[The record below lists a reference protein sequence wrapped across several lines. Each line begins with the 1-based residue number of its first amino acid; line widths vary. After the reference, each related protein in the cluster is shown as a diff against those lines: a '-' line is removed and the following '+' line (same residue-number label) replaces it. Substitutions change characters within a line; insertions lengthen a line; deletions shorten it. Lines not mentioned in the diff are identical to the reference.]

1 MIKKK
6 YLLVIFILT
15 ISFIY
20 IIQLITLQLFNDDY
34 QILSESNAVYKKTI
48 YPERGLIF
56 DRNNKLIVANQPS
69 YDLMLIPENLK
80 PFDTLELCSILNIN
94 YELFLKKITD
104 ATNFSKKLPSI
115 ILRQISRKQ
124 NALFQEK
131 IWKYPGFFI
140 QKKSLRD
147 YKISVASNLL
157 GYISEVNENEVSAD
171 SSYYNIGELIGRQG
185 IEKSYENILRGK
197 KGVKYY
203 QKDRFNRII
212 GPYKNGIYDKEI
224 EIPENITLTIDS
236 ELQKYGEKLMQ
247 NKRGGIVAIEPKSGE
262 VLALISAPS
271 YSSNLL
277 IGRDRSKNFKLLLN
291 DTINKPL
298 FDRGLQAEYSPGSP
312 FKTLNALIGLQEN
325 VIDKKTKFICNEG
338 HYYAKG
344 AFMACHCKKSTSNN
358 LLSAIYNSCNTYF
371 AKTYKNIID
380 SNESSYEGINV
391 WNSHLKSFGLGDYL
405 GYDLNIGRP
414 GFIPDGDYYNFW
426 YPEKNWGSVTT
437 ISNSIGQG
445 EILTTP
451 IQMANF
457 TSAIANRGY
466 YIKPHFVKIKSKK
479 KHDSLYPKKQT
490 TIDSKHFETVIEGMY
505 KVIEEGTGK
514 IAKISGLD
522 FCGKTGTAENFIKL
536 NGNKTQLTDHS
547 IFIAFAPKNNPKI
560 AIAVFIENGYWG
572 SRWAAPIAS
581 LMIENY
587 IFSKTKR
594 KWLENKMV
602 NGSLEYEYKKPLTDK
617 PFKINE

>member
-1 MIKKK
+1 MIKKE
-6 YLLVIFILT
+6 YLLAIFI
-15 ISFIY
+15 ISISLIY
-20 IIQLITLQLFNDDY
+20 LFQLFNLQIFNDDY
-34 QILSESNAVYKKTI
+34 QLLSESNAIYKKTI
-48 YPERGLIF
+48 YPERGLIY

-80 PFDTLELCSILNIN
+80 AFDTLEICSILKIDSN
-94 YELFLKKITD
+94 LLLKKINE
-104 ATNFSKKLPSI
+104 AKSFSKKLPSI
-115 ILRQISRKQ
+115 ILRQITKEQ

-147 YKISVASNLL
+147 YKISIASNLL
-157 GYISEVNENEVSAD
+157 GYISEVNENEIND
-171 SSYYNIGELIGRQG
+171 QSYYNIGELIGRQG
-185 IEKSYENILRGK
+185 IEKSYEKILRGK
-197 KGVKYY
+197 KAVKYF

-212 GPYKNGIYDKEI
+212 GPYKNGIYDTDV
-224 EIPENITLTIDS
+224 EIPKNITLTIDS
-236 ELQKYGEKLMQ
+236 ELQNYGEKLMQ
-247 NKRGGIVAIEPKSGE
+247 NKRGGIVAIEPDSGE
-262 VLALISAPS
+262 VLALITAPS
-271 YSSNLL
+271 YDSNLL
-277 IGRDRSKNFKLLLN
+277 IGRDRSKNFKTLLN

-325 VIDKKTKFICNEG
+325 IINNNTKFKCDEG
-338 HYYAKG
+338 HYYAPG
-344 AFMACHCKKSTSNN
+344 AFMACHNEKGTYNT
-358 LLSAIYNSCNTYF
+358 LLSAIYNSCNTFF

-380 SNESSYEGINV
+380 SKESPFEGINM

-414 GFIPDGDYYNFW
+414 GFIPDGNYYNFW
-426 YPEKNWGSVTT
+426 YPQKNWGSVTT

-479 KHDSLYPKKQT
+479 IYDSLYPKKMT
-490 TIDSKHFETVIEGMY
+490 SIDPKFFEPVIEGMH

-514 IAKISGLD
+514 IAKIPGLEV
-522 FCGKTGTAENFIKL
+522 CGKTGTAENFIKL
-536 NGNKTQLTDHS
+536 NGIKTQLTDHS
-547 IFIAFAPKNNPKI
+547 IFIAFAPKKNPKI
-560 AIAVFIENGYWG
+560 ALAVFVENGYWG

-581 LMIENY
+581 LMIEKY
-587 IFSKTKR
+587 MFSTTKR
-594 KWLENKMV
+594 KWLENRMF
-602 NGSLEYEYKKPLTDK
+602 NGSLEFEYQKPLSNK

>member
-1 MIKKK
+1 MIKKE
-6 YLLVIFILT
+6 YLLAIFI
-15 ISFIY
+15 ISISLIY
-20 IIQLITLQLFNDDY
+20 LFQLFNLQIFNDDY
-34 QILSESNAVYKKTI
+34 QLLSESNAIYKKTV
-48 YPERGLIF
+48 YPERGLIY

-80 PFDTLELCSILNIN
+80 AFDTLEICSILKIDSN
-94 YELFLKKITD
+94 LLLKKINE
-104 ATNFSKKLPSI
+104 AKSFSVKLPSI
-115 ILRQISRKQ
+115 ILRQITKEQ

-147 YKISVASNLL
+147 YKISIASNLL
-157 GYISEVNENEVSAD
+157 GYISEVNENEIND
-171 SSYYNIGELIGRQG
+171 QSYYNIGELIGRQG
-185 IEKSYENILRGK
+185 IEKSYEKILRGK
-197 KGVKYY
+197 KAVKYF

-212 GPYKNGIYDKEI
+212 GPYKNGIYDTDV
-224 EIPENITLTIDS
+224 EIPKNITLTIDS

-247 NKRGGIVAIEPKSGE
+247 NKRGGIVAIEPDSGE
-262 VLALISAPS
+262 VLALITAPS
-271 YSSNLL
+271 YDSNLL
-277 IGRDRSKNFKLLLN
+277 IGRDRSKNFNTLLN

-325 VIDKKTKFICNEG
+325 IINNNTKFKCDEG
-338 HYYAKG
+338 HYYAPG
-344 AFMACHCKKSTSNN
+344 AFMACHNKKGTYNN
-358 LLSAIYNSCNTYF
+358 LLSAIYNSCNTFF

-380 SNESSYEGINV
+380 SKESPFEGINM

-414 GFIPDGDYYNFW
+414 GFIPDGNYYNFW
-426 YPEKNWGSVTT
+426 YPQKNWGSVTT

-479 KHDSLYPKKQT
+479 IHDSLYPKKMT
-490 TIDSKHFETVIEGMY
+490 SIDPKFFEPVIEGMH

-514 IAKISGLD
+514 IAKIPGLEV
-522 FCGKTGTAENFIKL
+522 CGKTGTAENFIKL
-536 NGNKTQLTDHS
+536 NGIKTQLTDHS
-547 IFIAFAPKNNPKI
+547 IFIAFAPKKNPKI
-560 AIAVFIENGYWG
+560 ALAVFVENGYWG

-581 LMIENY
+581 LMIEKY
-587 IFSKTKR
+587 MFSTTKR
-594 KWLENKMV
+594 KWLENRMI
-602 NGSLEYEYKKPLTDK
+602 NGSLEFEYQKPLSNK

>member
-1 MIKKK
+1 MIKKE
-6 YLLVIFILT
+6 YLLAIFI
-15 ISFIY
+15 ISISLIY
-20 IIQLITLQLFNDDY
+20 LFQLFNLQIFNDDY
-34 QILSESNAVYKKTI
+34 QLLSESNAIYKKTI
-48 YPERGLIF
+48 YPERGLIY
-56 DRNNKLIVANQPS
+56 DRNNKLMVANQPS

-80 PFDTLELCSILNIN
+80 TFDTLEICSILKIDSN
-94 YELFLKKITD
+94 LLLKKINE
-104 ATNFSKKLPSI
+104 AKSFSTKLPSI
-115 ILRQISRKQ
+115 ILRQITKEQ

-147 YKISVASNLL
+147 YKISIASNLL
-157 GYISEVNENEVSAD
+157 GYISEVNENEIND
-171 SSYYNIGELIGRQG
+171 QSYYNIGELIGRQG
-185 IEKSYENILRGK
+185 IEKSYEKILRGK
-197 KGVKYY
+197 KGIKYF

-212 GPYKNGIYDKEI
+212 GPYKNGIYDTDV
-224 EIPENITLTIDS
+224 EIPKNITLTIDS
-236 ELQKYGEKLMQ
+236 ELQNYGEKLMQ
-247 NKRGGIVAIEPKSGE
+247 NKRGGIVAIEPDSGE
-262 VLALISAPS
+262 VLALITAPS
-271 YSSNLL
+271 YDSNLL
-277 IGRDRSKNFKLLLN
+277 IGRDRSKNFKTLLN

-325 VIDKKTKFICNEG
+325 IINNNTKFKCDEG
-338 HYYAKG
+338 HYYAPG
-344 AFMACHCKKSTSNN
+344 AFMACHNKKGTYNN
-358 LLSAIYNSCNTYF
+358 LLSAIYNSCNTFF

-380 SNESSYEGINV
+380 SKESPFEGINM

-414 GFIPDGDYYNFW
+414 GFIPDGNYYNFW
-426 YPEKNWGSVTT
+426 YPQKNWGSVTT

-479 KHDSLYPKKQT
+479 IHDSLYPKKMT
-490 TIDSKHFETVIEGMY
+490 SIDPKFFEPVIEGMH

-514 IAKISGLD
+514 IAKIPGLEV
-522 FCGKTGTAENFIKL
+522 CGKTGTAENFIKL
-536 NGNKTQLTDHS
+536 NGIKTQLTDHS
-547 IFIAFAPKNNPKI
+547 IFIAFAPKKNPKI
-560 AIAVFIENGYWG
+560 ALAVFVENGYWG

-581 LMIENY
+581 LMIEKY
-587 IFSKTKR
+587 MFSTTKR
-594 KWLENKMV
+594 KWLENRMF
-602 NGSLEYEYKKPLTDK
+602 NGSLEFEYQKPLSNK

>member
-1 MIKKK
+1 MIKKE
-6 YLLVIFILT
+6 YLLALFI
-15 ISFIY
+15 ISISLIY
-20 IIQLITLQLFNDDY
+20 LFQLFNLQIFNDDY
-34 QILSESNAVYKKTI
+34 QLLSESNAIYKKTI
-48 YPERGLIF
+48 YPERGLIY

-80 PFDTLELCSILNIN
+80 AFDTLEICSILKIDSN
-94 YELFLKKITD
+94 LLLKKINE
-104 ATNFSKKLPSI
+104 AKSFSVKLPSI
-115 ILRQISRKQ
+115 ILRQITKEQ

-147 YKISVASNLL
+147 YKISIASNLL
-157 GYISEVNENEVSAD
+157 GYISEVNENEIND
-171 SSYYNIGELIGRQG
+171 QSYYNIGELIGRQG
-185 IEKSYENILRGK
+185 IEKSYEKTLRGK
-197 KGVKYY
+197 KAVKYF

-212 GPYKNGIYDKEI
+212 GPYKNGIYDTDV
-224 EIPENITLTIDS
+224 EIPKNITLTIDS
-236 ELQKYGEKLMQ
+236 ELQNYGEKLMQ
-247 NKRGGIVAIEPKSGE
+247 NKRGGIVAIEPDSGE
-262 VLALISAPS
+262 VLALITAPS
-271 YSSNLL
+271 YDSNLL
-277 IGRDRSKNFKLLLN
+277 IGRDRSKNFKTLLN

-325 VIDKKTKFICNEG
+325 IINNNTKFKCDEG
-338 HYYAKG
+338 HYYAPG
-344 AFMACHCKKSTSNN
+344 AFMACHNKKGTYNN
-358 LLSAIYNSCNTYF
+358 LLSAIYNSCNTFF

-380 SNESSYEGINV
+380 SKESPFEGINM

-414 GFIPDGDYYNFW
+414 GFIPDGNYYNFW
-426 YPEKNWGSVTT
+426 YPQKNWGSVTT

-479 KHDSLYPKKQT
+479 IHDSLYPKKMT
-490 TIDSKHFETVIEGMY
+490 SIDPKFFEPVIEGMH

-514 IAKISGLD
+514 IAKIPGLEV
-522 FCGKTGTAENFIKL
+522 CGKTGTAENFIKL
-536 NGNKTQLTDHS
+536 NGIKTQLTDHS
-547 IFIAFAPKNNPKI
+547 IFIAFAPKKNPKI
-560 AIAVFIENGYWG
+560 ALAVFVENGYWG

-581 LMIENY
+581 LMIEKY
-587 IFSKTKR
+587 MFSTTKR
-594 KWLENKMV
+594 KWLENRMF
-602 NGSLEYEYKKPLTDK
+602 NGSLEFEYQKPLSNK

>member
-1 MIKKK
+1 MIKKE
-6 YLLVIFILT
+6 YLLAIFI
-15 ISFIY
+15 ISISLIY
-20 IIQLITLQLFNDDY
+20 LFQLFNLQIFNDDY
-34 QILSESNAVYKKTI
+34 QLLSESNAIYKKTI
-48 YPERGLIF
+48 YPERGLIY
-56 DRNNKLIVANQPS
+56 DRNNKLMVANQPS

-80 PFDTLELCSILNIN
+80 TFDTLEICSILKIDSN
-94 YELFLKKITD
+94 LLLKKINE
-104 ATNFSKKLPSI
+104 AKSFSVKLPSI
-115 ILRQISRKQ
+115 ILRQITKEQ

-147 YKISVASNLL
+147 YKISIASNLL
-157 GYISEVNENEVSAD
+157 GYISEVNNNEIND
-171 SSYYNIGELIGRQG
+171 QSYYNIGELIGRQG
-185 IEKSYENILRGK
+185 IEKSYEKILRGK
-197 KGVKYY
+197 KGIKYF

-212 GPYKNGIYDKEI
+212 GPYKNGIYDTDV
-224 EIPENITLTIDS
+224 EIPKNITLTIDS
-236 ELQKYGEKLMQ
+236 ELQSYGEKLMQ
-247 NKRGGIVAIEPKSGE
+247 NKRGGIVAIEPDSGE
-262 VLALISAPS
+262 VLALITAPS
-271 YSSNLL
+271 YDSNLL
-277 IGRDRSKNFKLLLN
+277 IGRDRSKNFKTLLN

-325 VIDKKTKFICNEG
+325 IINNNTKFKCDEG
-338 HYYAKG
+338 HYYAPG
-344 AFMACHCKKSTSNN
+344 AFMACHNKKGTYNN
-358 LLSAIYNSCNTYF
+358 LLSAIYNSCNTFF

-380 SNESSYEGINV
+380 SKESPFEGINM

-414 GFIPDGDYYNFW
+414 GFIPDGNYYNFW
-426 YPEKNWGSVTT
+426 YPQKNWGSVTT

-479 KHDSLYPKKQT
+479 IHDSLYPKKMT
-490 TIDSKHFETVIEGMY
+490 SIDPKFFEPVIEGMH

-514 IAKISGLD
+514 IAKIPGLEV
-522 FCGKTGTAENFIKL
+522 CGKTGTAENFIKL
-536 NGNKTQLTDHS
+536 NGIKTQLTDHS
-547 IFIAFAPKNNPKI
+547 IFIAFAPKKNPKI
-560 AIAVFIENGYWG
+560 ALAVFVENGYWG

-581 LMIENY
+581 LMIEKY
-587 IFSKTKR
+587 MFSTTKR
-594 KWLENKMV
+594 KWLENRMF
-602 NGSLEYEYKKPLTDK
+602 NGSLEFEYQKPLSNK

>member
-1 MIKKK
+1 MIKKE
-6 YLLVIFILT
+6 YLLAIFI
-15 ISFIY
+15 ISISLIY
-20 IIQLITLQLFNDDY
+20 LFQLFNLQILNDDY
-34 QILSESNAVYKKTI
+34 QLLSESNAIYKKTI
-48 YPERGLIF
+48 YPERGLIY
-56 DRNNKLIVANQPS
+56 DRNNKLMVANQPS

-80 PFDTLELCSILNIN
+80 TFDTLEICSILKIDSNLLI
-94 YELFLKKITD
+94 KKINE
-104 ATNFSKKLPSI
+104 AKSFSTKLPSI
-115 ILRQISRKQ
+115 ILRQITKEQ

-147 YKISVASNLL
+147 YKISIASNLL
-157 GYISEVNENEVSAD
+157 GYISEVNNNEIND
-171 SSYYNIGELIGRQG
+171 QSYYNIGELIGRQG
-185 IEKSYENILRGK
+185 IEKSYEKILRGK
-197 KGVKYY
+197 KGIKYF

-212 GPYKNGIYDKEI
+212 GPYKNGIYDTDI
-224 EIPENITLTIDS
+224 EIPKNITLTIDS
-236 ELQKYGEKLMQ
+236 ELQSYGEKLMQ
-247 NKRGGIVAIEPKSGE
+247 NKRGGIVAIEPDSGE
-262 VLALISAPS
+262 VLALITAPS
-271 YSSNLL
+271 YDSNLL
-277 IGRDRSKNFKLLLN
+277 IGRDRSKNFKTLLN

-325 VIDKKTKFICNEG
+325 IINNNTKFKCDEG
-338 HYYAKG
+338 HYYAPG
-344 AFMACHCKKSTSNN
+344 AFMACHNKKGTYNN
-358 LLSAIYNSCNTYF
+358 LLSAIYNSCNTFF

-380 SNESSYEGINV
+380 SKESPFEGINM

-414 GFIPDGDYYNFW
+414 GFIPDGNYYNFW
-426 YPEKNWGSVTT
+426 YPQKNWGSVTT

-479 KHDSLYPKKQT
+479 IHDSLYPKKMT
-490 TIDSKHFETVIEGMY
+490 SIDPKFFEPVIEGMH

-514 IAKISGLD
+514 IAKIPGLEV
-522 FCGKTGTAENFIKL
+522 CGKTGTAENFIKL
-536 NGNKTQLTDHS
+536 NGIKTQLTDHS
-547 IFIAFAPKNNPKI
+547 IFIAFAPKKNPKI
-560 AIAVFIENGYWG
+560 ALAVFVENGYWG

-581 LMIENY
+581 LMIEKY
-587 IFSKTKR
+587 MFSTTKR
-594 KWLENKMV
+594 KWLENRMF
-602 NGSLEYEYKKPLTDK
+602 NGSLEFEYQKPLSNK

>member
-1 MIKKK
+1 MIKKE
-6 YLLVIFILT
+6 YLLAIFI
-15 ISFIY
+15 ISISLIY
-20 IIQLITLQLFNDDY
+20 LFQLFNLQIFNDDY
-34 QILSESNAVYKKTI
+34 QLLSESNAIYKKTI
-48 YPERGLIF
+48 YPERGLIY

-80 PFDTLELCSILNIN
+80 AFDTLEICSILKIDSN
-94 YELFLKKITD
+94 LLLKKINE
-104 ATNFSKKLPSI
+104 AKSFSIKLPSI
-115 ILRQISRKQ
+115 ILRQITKEQ

-147 YKISVASNLL
+147 YKISIASNLL
-157 GYISEVNENEVSAD
+157 GYISEVNENEIND
-171 SSYYNIGELIGRQG
+171 QSYYNIGELIGRQG
-185 IEKSYENILRGK
+185 IEKSYEKILRGK
-197 KGVKYY
+197 KAVKYF

-212 GPYKNGIYDKEI
+212 GPYKNGIYDTDV
-224 EIPENITLTIDS
+224 EIPKNITLTIDS
-236 ELQKYGEKLMQ
+236 ELQNYGEKLMQ
-247 NKRGGIVAIEPKSGE
+247 NKRGGIVAIEPDSGE
-262 VLALISAPS
+262 VLALITAPS
-271 YSSNLL
+271 YDSNLL
-277 IGRDRSKNFKLLLN
+277 IGRDRSKNFKTLLN

-325 VIDKKTKFICNEG
+325 IINNDTKFKCNEG
-338 HYYAKG
+338 HYYAPG
-344 AFMACHCKKSTSNN
+344 AFMACHNKKGTYNN
-358 LLSAIYNSCNTYF
+358 LLSAIYNSCNTFF

-380 SNESSYEGINV
+380 SKESPFEGINM

-414 GFIPDGDYYNFW
+414 GFIPDGNYYNFW
-426 YPEKNWGSVTT
+426 YPQKNWGSVTT

-479 KHDSLYPKKQT
+479 IHDSLYPKKMT
-490 TIDSKHFETVIEGMY
+490 SIDPKFFEPVIEGMH

-514 IAKISGLD
+514 IAKIPGLEV
-522 FCGKTGTAENFIKL
+522 CGKTGTAENFIKL
-536 NGNKTQLTDHS
+536 NGIKTQLTDHS
-547 IFIAFAPKNNPKI
+547 IFIAFAPKKNPKI
-560 AIAVFIENGYWG
+560 ALAVFVENGYWG

-581 LMIENY
+581 LMIEKY
-587 IFSKTKR
+587 IFSTTKR
-594 KWLENKMV
+594 KWLENRMY
-602 NGSLEYEYKKPLTDK
+602 NGSLEFEYQKPLSNK

>member
-1 MIKKK
+1 MIKKE
-6 YLLVIFILT
+6 YLLAIFI
-15 ISFIY
+15 ISISLIY
-20 IIQLITLQLFNDDY
+20 LFQLFNLQIFNDDY
-34 QILSESNAVYKKTI
+34 QLLSESNAIYKKTI
-48 YPERGLIF
+48 YPERGLIY

-80 PFDTLELCSILNIN
+80 AFDTLEICSILKIDSN
-94 YELFLKKITD
+94 LLLKKINE
-104 ATNFSKKLPSI
+104 AKSFSIKLPSI
-115 ILRQISRKQ
+115 ILRQITKEQ

-147 YKISVASNLL
+147 YKISIASNLL
-157 GYISEVNENEVSAD
+157 GYISEVNENEIND
-171 SSYYNIGELIGRQG
+171 QSYYNIGELIGRQG
-185 IEKSYENILRGK
+185 IEKSYEKILRGK
-197 KGVKYY
+197 KAVKYF

-212 GPYKNGIYDKEI
+212 GPYKNGIYDTDV
-224 EIPENITLTIDS
+224 EIPKNITLTIDS
-236 ELQKYGEKLMQ
+236 ELQNYGEKLMQ
-247 NKRGGIVAIEPKSGE
+247 NKRGGIVAIEPDSGE
-262 VLALISAPS
+262 VLALITAPS
-271 YSSNLL
+271 YDSNLL
-277 IGRDRSKNFKLLLN
+277 IGRDRSKNFKTLLN

-325 VIDKKTKFICNEG
+325 IINNNTKFKCDEG
-338 HYYAKG
+338 HYYAPG
-344 AFMACHCKKSTSNN
+344 AFMACHNKKGTYNN
-358 LLSAIYNSCNTYF
+358 LLSAIYNSCNTFF

-380 SNESSYEGINV
+380 SKESPFEGINM

-414 GFIPDGDYYNFW
+414 GFIPDGNYYNFW
-426 YPEKNWGSVTT
+426 YPQKNWGSVTT

-479 KHDSLYPKKQT
+479 IHDSLYPKKMT
-490 TIDSKHFETVIEGMY
+490 SIDPKFFEPVIEGMH

-514 IAKISGLD
+514 IAKIPGLEV
-522 FCGKTGTAENFIKL
+522 CGKTGTAENFIKL
-536 NGNKTQLTDHS
+536 NGIKTQLTDHS
-547 IFIAFAPKNNPKI
+547 IFIAFAPKKNPKI
-560 AIAVFIENGYWG
+560 ALAVFVENGYWG

-581 LMIENY
+581 LMIEKY
-587 IFSKTKR
+587 IFSTTKR
-594 KWLENKMV
+594 KWLENRMY
-602 NGSLEYEYKKPLTDK
+602 NGSLEFEYQKPLSNK

>member
-1 MIKKK
+1 MIKKE
-6 YLLVIFILT
+6 YLLAIFI
-15 ISFIY
+15 ISISLIY
-20 IIQLITLQLFNDDY
+20 LFQLFNLQIFNDDY
-34 QILSESNAVYKKTI
+34 QLLSESNAIYKKTI
-48 YPERGLIF
+48 YPERGLIY

-80 PFDTLELCSILNIN
+80 AFDTLEICSILKIDSN
-94 YELFLKKITD
+94 LLLKKINE
-104 ATNFSKKLPSI
+104 AKSFSIKLPSI
-115 ILRQISRKQ
+115 ILRQITKEQ

-147 YKISVASNLL
+147 YKISIASNLL
-157 GYISEVNENEVSAD
+157 GYISEVNENEIND
-171 SSYYNIGELIGRQG
+171 QSYYNIGELIGRQG
-185 IEKSYENILRGK
+185 IEKSYEKILRGK
-197 KGVKYY
+197 KGVKYFL
-203 QKDRFNRII
+203 KDRFNRII
-212 GPYKNGIYDKEI
+212 GPYKNGIYDTDV
-224 EIPENITLTIDS
+224 EIPKNITLTIDS
-236 ELQKYGEKLMQ
+236 ELQNYGEKLMQ
-247 NKRGGIVAIEPKSGE
+247 NKRGGIVAIEPDSGE
-262 VLALISAPS
+262 VLALITAPS
-271 YSSNLL
+271 YDSNLL
-277 IGRDRSKNFKLLLN
+277 IGRDRSKNFKTLLN

-325 VIDKKTKFICNEG
+325 IINNNTKFKCDEG
-338 HYYAKG
+338 HYYAPG
-344 AFMACHCKKSTSNN
+344 AFMACHNKKGTYNN
-358 LLSAIYNSCNTYF
+358 LLSAIYNSCNTFF

-380 SNESSYEGINV
+380 SKESPFEGINM

-414 GFIPDGDYYNFW
+414 GFIPDGNYYNFW
-426 YPEKNWGSVTT
+426 YPQKNWGSVTT

-479 KHDSLYPKKQT
+479 IHDSLYPKKMT
-490 TIDSKHFETVIEGMY
+490 SIDPKFFEPVIEGMH

-514 IAKISGLD
+514 IAKIPGLEV
-522 FCGKTGTAENFIKL
+522 CGKTGTAENFIKL
-536 NGNKTQLTDHS
+536 NGIKTQLTDHS
-547 IFIAFAPKNNPKI
+547 IFIAFAPKKNPKI
-560 AIAVFIENGYWG
+560 ALAVFVENGYWG

-581 LMIENY
+581 LMIEKY
-587 IFSKTKR
+587 MFSTTKR
-594 KWLENKMV
+594 KWLENRMF
-602 NGSLEYEYKKPLTDK
+602 NGSLEFEYQKPLSNK

>member
-1 MIKKK
+1 MIKKE
-6 YLLVIFILT
+6 YLLAVFIIS

-20 IIQLITLQLFNDDY
+20 LFQLISLQIFNDDY
-34 QILSESNAVYKKTI
+34 QVLSESNAIYKKTI
-48 YPERGLIF
+48 YPERGLIY

-80 PFDTLELCSILNIN
+80 AFDTLEICSILKIDPNLLI
-94 YELFLKKITD
+94 KKINE
-104 ATNFSKKLPSI
+104 AKSFSVKLPSI
-115 ILRQISRKQ
+115 VLRQITKEQ

-147 YKISVASNLL
+147 YKISIASNLL
-157 GYISEVNENEVSAD
+157 GYISEVNENEIND
-171 SSYYNIGELIGRQG
+171 QSYYNIGELIGRQG
-185 IEKSYENILRGK
+185 IEKSYEKILRGK
-197 KGVKYY
+197 KAVKYF

-212 GPYKNGIYDKEI
+212 GPYKNGIYDTDV
-224 EIPENITLTIDS
+224 EIPKNITLTIDS
-236 ELQKYGEKLMQ
+236 ELQNYGEKLMQ
-247 NKRGGIVAIEPKSGE
+247 NKRGGIVAIEPDSGE
-262 VLALISAPS
+262 VLALITAPS
-271 YSSNLL
+271 YDSNLL
-277 IGRDRSKNFKLLLN
+277 IGRDRSKNFKTLLN

-325 VIDKKTKFICNEG
+325 IINNNTKFKCDEG
-338 HYYAKG
+338 HYYAPG
-344 AFMACHCKKSTSNN
+344 AFMACHNKKGTYNN
-358 LLSAIYNSCNTYF
+358 LLSAIYNSCNTFF

-380 SNESSYEGINV
+380 SKESPFEGINM

-414 GFIPDGDYYNFW
+414 GFIPDGNYYNFW
-426 YPEKNWGSVTT
+426 YPQKNWGSVTT

-479 KHDSLYPKKQT
+479 IHDSLYPKKMT
-490 TIDSKHFETVIEGMY
+490 SIDPKFFEPVIEGMH

-514 IAKISGLD
+514 IAKIPGLEV
-522 FCGKTGTAENFIKL
+522 CGKTGTAENFIKL
-536 NGNKTQLTDHS
+536 NGIKTQLTDHS
-547 IFIAFAPKNNPKI
+547 IFIAFAPKKNPKI
-560 AIAVFIENGYWG
+560 ALAVFVENGYWG

-581 LMIENY
+581 LMIEKY
-587 IFSKTKR
+587 IFSTTKR
-594 KWLENKMV
+594 KWLENRMY
-602 NGSLEYEYKKPLTDK
+602 NGSLEFEYQKPLSNK

>member
-1 MIKKK
+1 MIKKE
-6 YLLVIFILT
+6 YLLALFI
-15 ISFIY
+15 ISISLIY
-20 IIQLITLQLFNDDY
+20 LFQLFNLQIFNDDY
-34 QILSESNAVYKKTI
+34 QLLSESNAIYKKTI
-48 YPERGLIF
+48 YPERGLIY

-80 PFDTLELCSILNIN
+80 AFDTLEICSILKIDSN
-94 YELFLKKITD
+94 LLLKKINE
-104 ATNFSKKLPSI
+104 AKSFSIKLPSI
-115 ILRQISRKQ
+115 ILRQITKEQ

-147 YKISVASNLL
+147 YKISIASNLL
-157 GYISEVNENEVSAD
+157 GYISEVNENEIND
-171 SSYYNIGELIGRQG
+171 QSYYNIGELIGRQG
-185 IEKSYENILRGK
+185 IEKSYEKILRGK
-197 KGVKYY
+197 KAVKYF

-212 GPYKNGIYDKEI
+212 GPYKNGIYDTDV
-224 EIPENITLTIDS
+224 EIPKNITLTIDS
-236 ELQKYGEKLMQ
+236 ELQNYGEKLMQ
-247 NKRGGIVAIEPKSGE
+247 NKRGGIVAIEPDSGE
-262 VLALISAPS
+262 VLALITAPS
-271 YSSNLL
+271 YDSNLL
-277 IGRDRSKNFKLLLN
+277 IGRDRSKNFKTLLN

-325 VIDKKTKFICNEG
+325 IINNNTKFKCDEG
-338 HYYAKG
+338 HYYAPG
-344 AFMACHCKKSTSNN
+344 AFMACHNKKGTYNN
-358 LLSAIYNSCNTYF
+358 LLSAIYNSCNTFF

-380 SNESSYEGINV
+380 SKESPFEGINM

-414 GFIPDGDYYNFW
+414 GFIPDGNYYNFW
-426 YPEKNWGSVTT
+426 YPQKNWGSVTT

-479 KHDSLYPKKQT
+479 IHDSLYPKKMT
-490 TIDSKHFETVIEGMY
+490 SIDPKFFEPVIEGMH

-514 IAKISGLD
+514 IAKIPGLEV
-522 FCGKTGTAENFIKL
+522 CGKTGTAENFIKL
-536 NGNKTQLTDHS
+536 NGIKTQLTDHS
-547 IFIAFAPKNNPKI
+547 IFIAFAPKKNPKI
-560 AIAVFIENGYWG
+560 ALAVFVENGYWG

-581 LMIENY
+581 LMIEKY
-587 IFSKTKR
+587 IFSTTKR
-594 KWLENKMV
+594 KWLENRMY
-602 NGSLEYEYKKPLTDK
+602 NGSLEFEYQKPLSNK

>member
-1 MIKKK
+1 MIKKE
-6 YLLVIFILT
+6 YLLAIFI
-15 ISFIY
+15 ISISLIY
-20 IIQLITLQLFNDDY
+20 LFQLFNLQIFNDDY
-34 QILSESNAVYKKTI
+34 QLLSESNAIYKKTI
-48 YPERGLIF
+48 YPERGLIY

-80 PFDTLELCSILNIN
+80 VFDTLEICSILKIDSN
-94 YELFLKKITD
+94 LLLKKINE
-104 ATNFSKKLPSI
+104 AKSFSIKLPSI
-115 ILRQISRKQ
+115 ILRQITKEQ

-147 YKISVASNLL
+147 YKISIASNLL
-157 GYISEVNENEVSAD
+157 GYISEVNENEIND
-171 SSYYNIGELIGRQG
+171 QSYYNIGELIGRQG
-185 IEKSYENILRGK
+185 IEKSYEKILRGK
-197 KGVKYY
+197 KGIKYF

-212 GPYKNGIYDKEI
+212 GPYKNGIYDTDI
-224 EIPENITLTIDS
+224 EIPKNITLTIDS
-236 ELQKYGEKLMQ
+236 ELQSYGEKLMQ
-247 NKRGGIVAIEPKSGE
+247 NKRGGIVAIEPDSGE
-262 VLALISAPS
+262 VLALITAPS
-271 YSSNLL
+271 YDSNLL
-277 IGRDRSKNFKLLLN
+277 IGRDRSKNFKTLLN

-325 VIDKKTKFICNEG
+325 IINNNTKFKCDEG
-338 HYYAKG
+338 HYYAPG
-344 AFMACHCKKSTSNN
+344 AFMACHNKKGTSNN
-358 LLSAIYNSCNTYF
+358 LLSAIYNSCNTFF

-380 SNESSYEGINV
+380 SKESPFEGINM

-414 GFIPDGDYYNFW
+414 GFIPDGNYYNFW
-426 YPEKNWGSVTT
+426 YPQKNWGSVTT

-479 KHDSLYPKKQT
+479 IHDSLYPKKMT
-490 TIDSKHFETVIEGMY
+490 SIDPKFFEPVIEGMH

-514 IAKISGLD
+514 IAKIPGLEV
-522 FCGKTGTAENFIKL
+522 CGKTGTAENFIKL
-536 NGNKTQLTDHS
+536 NGIKTQLTDHS
-547 IFIAFAPKNNPKI
+547 IFIAFAPKKNPKI
-560 AIAVFIENGYWG
+560 ALAVFIENGYWG

-581 LMIENY
+581 LMIEKY
-587 IFSKTKR
+587 MFSITKR
-594 KWLENKMV
+594 KWLENRMY
-602 NGSLEYEYKKPLTDK
+602 NGSLEFEYQKPLSNK

>member
-1 MIKKK
+1 MIKKE
-6 YLLVIFILT
+6 YLLAIFI
-15 ISFIY
+15 ISISLIY
-20 IIQLITLQLFNDDY
+20 LFQLFNLQIFNDDY
-34 QILSESNAVYKKTI
+34 QLLSESNAIYKKTI
-48 YPERGLIF
+48 YPERGLIY

-80 PFDTLELCSILNIN
+80 AFDTLEICSILKIDSN
-94 YELFLKKITD
+94 LLLKKINE
-104 ATNFSKKLPSI
+104 AKSFSIKLPSI
-115 ILRQISRKQ
+115 ILRQITKEQ

-147 YKISVASNLL
+147 YKISIASNLL
-157 GYISEVNENEVSAD
+157 GYISEVNENEIND
-171 SSYYNIGELIGRQG
+171 QSYYNIGELIGRQG
-185 IEKSYENILRGK
+185 IEKSYEKILRGK
-197 KGVKYY
+197 KGVKYF

-212 GPYKNGIYDKEI
+212 GPYKNGIYDTDV
-224 EIPENITLTIDS
+224 EIPKNITLTIDS
-236 ELQKYGEKLMQ
+236 ELQNYGEKLMQ
-247 NKRGGIVAIEPKSGE
+247 NKRGGIVAIEPDSGE
-262 VLALISAPS
+262 VLALITAPS
-271 YSSNLL
+271 YDSNLL
-277 IGRDRSKNFKLLLN
+277 IGRDRSKNFKTLLN

-325 VIDKKTKFICNEG
+325 IINNNTKFKCDEG
-338 HYYAKG
+338 HYYAPG
-344 AFMACHCKKSTSNN
+344 AFMACHNKKGTYNN
-358 LLSAIYNSCNTYF
+358 LLSAIYNSCNTFF

-380 SNESSYEGINV
+380 SKESPFEGINM

-414 GFIPDGDYYNFW
+414 GFIPDGNYYNFW
-426 YPEKNWGSVTT
+426 YPQKNWGSVTT

-479 KHDSLYPKKQT
+479 IHDSLYPKKMT
-490 TIDSKHFETVIEGMY
+490 SIDPKFFEPVIEGMH

-514 IAKISGLD
+514 IAKIPGLEV
-522 FCGKTGTAENFIKL
+522 CGKTGTAENFIKL
-536 NGNKTQLTDHS
+536 NGIKTQLTDHS
-547 IFIAFAPKNNPKI
+547 IFIAFAPKKNPKI
-560 AIAVFIENGYWG
+560 ALAVFVENGYWG

-581 LMIENY
+581 LMIEKY
-587 IFSKTKR
+587 MFSTTKR
-594 KWLENKMV
+594 KWLENRMF
-602 NGSLEYEYKKPLTDK
+602 NGSLEFEYQKPLSNK

>member
-1 MIKKK
+1 MIKKE
-6 YLLVIFILT
+6 YLLAIFI
-15 ISFIY
+15 ISISLIY
-20 IIQLITLQLFNDDY
+20 LFQLFNLQIFNDDY
-34 QILSESNAVYKKTI
+34 QLLSESNAIYKKTI
-48 YPERGLIF
+48 YPERGLIY
-56 DRNNKLIVANQPS
+56 DRNNKLMVANQPS

-80 PFDTLELCSILNIN
+80 TFDTLEICSILKIDSN
-94 YELFLKKITD
+94 LLLKKINE
-104 ATNFSKKLPSI
+104 AKSFSTKLPSI
-115 ILRQISRKQ
+115 ILRQITKEQ

-147 YKISVASNLL
+147 YKISIASNLL
-157 GYISEVNENEVSAD
+157 GYISEVNENEIND
-171 SSYYNIGELIGRQG
+171 QSYYNIGELIGRQG
-185 IEKSYENILRGK
+185 IEKSYEKILRGK
-197 KGVKYY
+197 KGIKYF

-212 GPYKNGIYDKEI
+212 GPYKNGIYDTDI
-224 EIPENITLTIDS
+224 EIPKNITLTIDS
-236 ELQKYGEKLMQ
+236 ELQSYGEKLMQ
-247 NKRGGIVAIEPKSGE
+247 NKRGGIVAIEPDSGE
-262 VLALISAPS
+262 VLALITAPS
-271 YSSNLL
+271 YDSNLL
-277 IGRDRSKNFKLLLN
+277 IGRDRSKNFKTLLN

-325 VIDKKTKFICNEG
+325 IINNNTKFKCDEG
-338 HYYAKG
+338 HYYAPG
-344 AFMACHCKKSTSNN
+344 AFMACHNKKGTYNN
-358 LLSAIYNSCNTYF
+358 LLSAIYNSCNTFF

-380 SNESSYEGINV
+380 SKESPFEGINM

-414 GFIPDGDYYNFW
+414 GFIPDGNYYNFW
-426 YPEKNWGSVTT
+426 YPQKNWGSVTT

-479 KHDSLYPKKQT
+479 IHDSLYPKKMT
-490 TIDSKHFETVIEGMY
+490 SIDPKFFEPVIEGMH

-514 IAKISGLD
+514 IAKIPGLEV
-522 FCGKTGTAENFIKL
+522 CGKTGTAENFIKL
-536 NGNKTQLTDHS
+536 NGIKTQLTDHS
-547 IFIAFAPKNNPKI
+547 IFIAFAPKKNPKI
-560 AIAVFIENGYWG
+560 ALAVFVENGYWG

-581 LMIENY
+581 LMIEKY
-587 IFSKTKR
+587 MFSTTKR
-594 KWLENKMV
+594 KWLENRMF
-602 NGSLEYEYKKPLTDK
+602 NGSLEFEYQKPLSNK